1 MLDSSQDF
9 HLPFR
14 SVLALWKQRVITH
27 QTAKQLASSL
37 GRRGSESSSAA
48 VRMTREPEVV
58 LDAMMIS
65 SLPREVRQPE
75 LATFRSMS
83 AIEEWQWQYTKFAT
97 DGLFRFKPLLLVGR
111 SQTGKTSKA
120 LSLFGHAHTLLVSC
134 HGLGTALPSLSEF
147 CRSTHR
153 CIVFDEVSSTQVLAN
168 KLVFQAGAD
177 PLSVARR
184 PCRSLSD
191 SVCLYGVPMVL
202 CSNVFQLRGTVAAP
216 MAVEDEEY
224 LARNIIKCA
233 LAPDELWFE
242 PPAVEIDSIS
252 DTEMPISSSG

>member
-1 MLDSSQDF
+1 MRHPKF
-9 HLPFR
+9 
-14 SVLALWKQRVITH
+14 
-27 QTAKQLASSL
+27 
-37 GRRGSESSSAA
+37 
-48 VRMTREPEVV
+48 
-58 LDAMMIS
+58 
-65 SLPREVRQPE
+65 
-75 LATFRSMS
+75 ATFKSTS
-83 AIEEWQWQYTKFAT
+83 AIEQWQRQYTKVAT
-97 DGLFRFKPLLLVGR
+97 GGLLRFKPLLLVGR

-120 LSLFGHAHTLLVSC
+120 LSLFGHAHALLVSC

-147 CRSTHR
+147 SRSTHR
-153 CIVFDEVSSTQVLAN
+153 CIVFDEVSSAQVLAN

-177 PLSVARR
+177 PLSVARH

-202 CSNVFQLRGTVAAP
+202 CSNVFLLRGTVAAP

-224 LARNIIKCA
+224 IAQNIINCT